1 MNQIE
6 KTAPENSAK
15 TKPVHPCHK
24 CIDAKDNIETAKT
37 GQRGQPKTGSVDIN
51 QERKNNSSVR
61 ATTKER
67 INMRNMP
74 LNPRISTMYEPSPA
88 GNSIPRTIVRA
99 RSTRIIGISDSLGGD
114 HPRRCLSAD
123 EPFRE
128 MKTNKIRAGRLCIM
142 VFETVFSSRIRVVGS

>member
-6 KTAPENSAK
+6 KTAPEKSAK

-24 CIDAKDNIETAKT
+24 CIDAKDNVETAKT
-37 GQRGQPKTGSVDIN
+37 SQRGQPKTGSVDIN

-61 ATTKER
+61 ATTNER

-74 LNPRISTMYEPSPA
+74 LNPRILTMYEPSPA
-88 GNSIPRTIVRA
+88 GNSNPRTIVRA
-99 RSTRIIGISDSLGGD
+99 RSTRINGISDSFGAV
-114 HPRRCLSAD
+114 HPRRRLSAD

-128 MKTNKIRAGRLCIM
+128 MKTNRIRAGRLCIM
-142 VFETVFSSRIRVVGS
+142 VFETVFSSRIRVVAS